1 MQDKRYLLDLKQLFT
16 DEDREALLRK
26 ALDGVDSE
34 RRQKALRIKKANVQ
48 AVSLGAG
55 LLLQKILADSMKS
68 ESHQTLP
75 ESTKEESTIQ
85 FFSVRELLALTE
97 DKVIEAEYG
106 YGRNGKPYFK
116 NHPVKF
122 NLSHSGEYVFC
133 GVSDGEIGVDI
144 QEIKEAKEVSLAKR
158 FFSEGECTL
167 LERCENE
174 EERSRMFFGMWTRKE
189 AYGKLTGQGIA
200 GTLKKDLWT
209 IGTDQGELVWEE
221 YAVPTGYRIAVCKYA
236 PLIWDSAKR
245 NHGD

>member
-16 DEDREALLRK
+16 GEDRETLLRK
-26 ALDGVDSE
+26 VLDGVDSE
-34 RRQKALRIKKANVQ
+34 RRQKALRIKKAKVQ
-48 AVSLGAG
+48 AASLGAG
-55 LLLQKILADSMKS
+55 LLLQKILADSMKD
-68 ESHQTLP
+68 ENHQTLP
-75 ESTKEESTIQ
+75 DSSKENPKIQ
-85 FFSVRELLALTE
+85 FLSVRELLALTG
-97 DKVIEAEYG
+97 DQVIEPEYG

-116 NHPVKF
+116 NHSIKF

-167 LERCENE
+167 LKRCRNE
-174 EERSRMFFGMWTRKE
+174 EERSRMFFSMWVRKE

-209 IGTDQGELVWEE
+209 VETVQGELVWEE
-221 YAVPTGYRIAVCKYA
+221 YAEPTGYRIAVCKYA
-236 PLIWDSAKR
+236 PE
-245 NHGD
+245 